1 MFGSQQAIINFSLF
15 SFLPVI
21 IILFYVYKRDRF
33 PEPPRTVFITLICI
47 TLSIIIAIFAA
58 YALKRYKIR
67 FKTAFMQWLLL
78 AYMLPEFLFVLPMF
92 AIYQSIGI
100 YDTYIGMALIYQ
112 VHVLPF
118 SIWMLR
124 SFLEEIPKEIDDA
137 AYLDGCNPFLAIYKI
152 YLPLIIPGIVAT
164 AILNGIWVWNE
175 LAIAL
180 GLAFFDAQPITVG
193 VASFRGYASINWG
206 GMTGS
211 AIESMIPM
219 ILFVTFAHKQIG
231 KGLTLGSVKGLN
243 MIALNNPKFL
253 LNNKTF
259 PTIYGRNLLHELNI
273 IIPNETLIV
282 TMEDLWDN
290 FSSFFSKNVQVHLV
304 NNLDINSLDNDFDKI
319 KNFNAVVG
327 IGGGQALDN
336 AKFFSWKSNKK
347 LFQVPTSMSV
357 NAAFGHRFASRIDG
371 KINYIGRTVP
381 EAIYVDYDII
391 K

>member
-1 MFGSQQAIINFSLF
+1 MKKLSKYKHLITAYIVSFVAIGVTIIPITWLF
-15 SFLPVI
+15 LLSIKSRGETFTKPPKFLFNPTAQNYI
-21 IILFYVYKRDRF
+21 DLWDNDLFKDTF
-33 PEPPRTVFITLICI
+33 FNSVFITLISI

-58 YALKRYKIR
+58 YALKRYQIR

-137 AYLDGCNPFLAIYKI
+137 AYLDGCNPFQAIYKI

-180 GLAFFDAQPITVG
+180 GLTFFDAQPITVG

-211 AIESMIPM
+211 AIISMIPM
-219 ILFVTFAHKQIG
+219 ILFAAFAQKHIV
-231 KGLTLGSVKGLN
+231 KGLTLGSVKG
-243 MIALNNPKFL
+243 
-253 LNNKTF
+253 
-259 PTIYGRNLLHELNI
+259 
-273 IIPNETLIV
+273 
-282 TMEDLWDN
+282 
-290 FSSFFSKNVQVHLV
+290 
-304 NNLDINSLDNDFDKI
+304 
-319 KNFNAVVG
+319 
-327 IGGGQALDN
+327 
-336 AKFFSWKSNKK
+336 
-347 LFQVPTSMSV
+347 
-357 NAAFGHRFASRIDG
+357 
-371 KINYIGRTVP
+371 
-381 EAIYVDYDII
+381 
-391 K
+391 

>member
-1 MFGSQQAIINFSLF
+1 MNKLYKYKHLVTAYIVSFVAIGVTIIPITWLF
-15 SFLPVI
+15 LLSIKTKGETFTKPPKFLFNPTAQNYI
-21 IILFYVYKRDRF
+21 DLWDNDLFKDTF
-33 PEPPRTVFITLICI
+33 FNSVFITLISI

-137 AYLDGCNPFLAIYKI
+137 AYLDGCNPFQAIYKI

-180 GLAFFDAQPITVG
+180 GLTFFDAQPITVG

-211 AIESMIPM
+211 AIISMIPM
-219 ILFVTFAHKQIG
+219 ILFAAFAQKHIV
-231 KGLTLGSVKGLN
+231 KGLTLGSVKG
-243 MIALNNPKFL
+243 
-253 LNNKTF
+253 
-259 PTIYGRNLLHELNI
+259 
-273 IIPNETLIV
+273 
-282 TMEDLWDN
+282 
-290 FSSFFSKNVQVHLV
+290 
-304 NNLDINSLDNDFDKI
+304 
-319 KNFNAVVG
+319 
-327 IGGGQALDN
+327 
-336 AKFFSWKSNKK
+336 
-347 LFQVPTSMSV
+347 
-357 NAAFGHRFASRIDG
+357 
-371 KINYIGRTVP
+371 
-381 EAIYVDYDII
+381 
-391 K
+391 

>member
-1 MFGSQQAIINFSLF
+1 MNKLYKYKHLVTAYIVSFVAIGVTIIPITWLF
-15 SFLPVI
+15 LLSIKSKGETFTKPPKL
-21 IILFYVYKRDRF
+21 LFNPTAQNYIDLWDNDLFKDTF
-33 PEPPRTVFITLICI
+33 FNSVFITLISI

-137 AYLDGCNPFLAIYKI
+137 AYLDGCNPFQAIYKI

-180 GLAFFDAQPITVG
+180 GLTFFDAQPITVG

-211 AIESMIPM
+211 AIISMIPM
-219 ILFVTFAHKQIG
+219 ILFAAFAQKHIV
-231 KGLTLGSVKGLN
+231 KGLTLGSVKG
-243 MIALNNPKFL
+243 
-253 LNNKTF
+253 
-259 PTIYGRNLLHELNI
+259 
-273 IIPNETLIV
+273 
-282 TMEDLWDN
+282 
-290 FSSFFSKNVQVHLV
+290 
-304 NNLDINSLDNDFDKI
+304 
-319 KNFNAVVG
+319 
-327 IGGGQALDN
+327 
-336 AKFFSWKSNKK
+336 
-347 LFQVPTSMSV
+347 
-357 NAAFGHRFASRIDG
+357 
-371 KINYIGRTVP
+371 
-381 EAIYVDYDII
+381 
-391 K
+391 

>member
-1 MFGSQQAIINFSLF
+1 MNKLYKYKHLVTAYIVSFVAIGVTIIPITWLF
-15 SFLPVI
+15 LLSIKSKGETFTKPPKL
-21 IILFYVYKRDRF
+21 LFNPTAQNYIDLWDNDLFKDTF
-33 PEPPRTVFITLICI
+33 FNSVFITLISI

-58 YALKRYKIR
+58 YALKRYQIR

-137 AYLDGCNPFLAIYKI
+137 AYLDGCNPFQAIYKI

-180 GLAFFDAQPITVG
+180 GLTFFDAQPITVG

-211 AIESMIPM
+211 AIISMIPM
-219 ILFVTFAHKQIG
+219 ILFAAFAQKHIV
-231 KGLTLGSVKGLN
+231 KGLTLGSVKG
-243 MIALNNPKFL
+243 
-253 LNNKTF
+253 
-259 PTIYGRNLLHELNI
+259 
-273 IIPNETLIV
+273 
-282 TMEDLWDN
+282 
-290 FSSFFSKNVQVHLV
+290 
-304 NNLDINSLDNDFDKI
+304 
-319 KNFNAVVG
+319 
-327 IGGGQALDN
+327 
-336 AKFFSWKSNKK
+336 
-347 LFQVPTSMSV
+347 
-357 NAAFGHRFASRIDG
+357 
-371 KINYIGRTVP
+371 
-381 EAIYVDYDII
+381 
-391 K
+391 

>member
-1 MFGSQQAIINFSLF
+1 MNKLSKYKHLITAYIVSFIAIAVTILPITWLF
-15 SFLPVI
+15 LLSIKSKGETFTKPPKWVFDPTIQNYIDLWDNDLFKDTFVNSF
-21 IILFYVYKRDRF
+21 
-33 PEPPRTVFITLICI
+33 FITFISI

-58 YALKRYKIR
+58 YALKRYQIR

-137 AYLDGCNPFLAIYKI
+137 AYLDGCNPFQAIYKI

-180 GLAFFDAQPITVG
+180 GLTFFDAQPITVG

-211 AIESMIPM
+211 AIISMIPM
-219 ILFVTFAHKQIG
+219 ILFATFAQKHIV
-231 KGLTLGSVKGLN
+231 KGLTLGAVKG
-243 MIALNNPKFL
+243 
-253 LNNKTF
+253 
-259 PTIYGRNLLHELNI
+259 
-273 IIPNETLIV
+273 
-282 TMEDLWDN
+282 
-290 FSSFFSKNVQVHLV
+290 
-304 NNLDINSLDNDFDKI
+304 
-319 KNFNAVVG
+319 
-327 IGGGQALDN
+327 
-336 AKFFSWKSNKK
+336 
-347 LFQVPTSMSV
+347 
-357 NAAFGHRFASRIDG
+357 
-371 KINYIGRTVP
+371 
-381 EAIYVDYDII
+381 
-391 K
+391 

>member
-1 MFGSQQAIINFSLF
+1 MNKLSKYKHLITAYIVSFIAIAVTILPITWLF
-15 SFLPVI
+15 LLSIKTKGETFTKPPKL
-21 IILFYVYKRDRF
+21 LFNPTAQNYIDLWDNDLFKDTF
-33 PEPPRTVFITLICI
+33 FNSVFITLISI

-58 YALKRYKIR
+58 YALKRYQIR

-137 AYLDGCNPFLAIYKI
+137 AYLDGCNPFQAIYKI

-180 GLAFFDAQPITVG
+180 GLTFFDAQPITVG

-211 AIESMIPM
+211 AIISMIPM
-219 ILFVTFAHKQIG
+219 ILFVAFAQKHIV
-231 KGLTLGSVKGLN
+231 KGLTLGSVKG
-243 MIALNNPKFL
+243 
-253 LNNKTF
+253 
-259 PTIYGRNLLHELNI
+259 
-273 IIPNETLIV
+273 
-282 TMEDLWDN
+282 
-290 FSSFFSKNVQVHLV
+290 
-304 NNLDINSLDNDFDKI
+304 
-319 KNFNAVVG
+319 
-327 IGGGQALDN
+327 
-336 AKFFSWKSNKK
+336 
-347 LFQVPTSMSV
+347 
-357 NAAFGHRFASRIDG
+357 
-371 KINYIGRTVP
+371 
-381 EAIYVDYDII
+381 
-391 K
+391 

>member
-1 MFGSQQAIINFSLF
+1 MNILSKYKHLITAYIVSFIAIAITILPITWLF
-15 SFLPVI
+15 LISIKSKGETFTKPPKWIFDPTMQNYIDLWDNDLFKDTFFNSF
-21 IILFYVYKRDRF
+21 
-33 PEPPRTVFITLICI
+33 FITIISI
-47 TLSIIIAIFAA
+47 TLSIVIAIFAA
-58 YALKRYKIR
+58 YALKRYQIR

-137 AYLDGCNPFLAIYKI
+137 AYLDGCNPFQAIYKI

-180 GLAFFDAQPITVG
+180 GLTFFDAQPITVG

-211 AIESMIPM
+211 AIVSMIPM
-219 ILFVTFAHKQIG
+219 MLFVVFAQKHIV
-231 KGLTLGSVKGLN
+231 KGLTLGSVKG
-243 MIALNNPKFL
+243 
-253 LNNKTF
+253 
-259 PTIYGRNLLHELNI
+259 
-273 IIPNETLIV
+273 
-282 TMEDLWDN
+282 
-290 FSSFFSKNVQVHLV
+290 
-304 NNLDINSLDNDFDKI
+304 
-319 KNFNAVVG
+319 
-327 IGGGQALDN
+327 
-336 AKFFSWKSNKK
+336 
-347 LFQVPTSMSV
+347 
-357 NAAFGHRFASRIDG
+357 
-371 KINYIGRTVP
+371 
-381 EAIYVDYDII
+381 
-391 K
+391 

>member
-1 MFGSQQAIINFSLF
+1 MNILYKYKHLVTAYIVSFVAIGVTIIPITWLF
-15 SFLPVI
+15 LLSIKSKGETFTKPPKFLFNPTTQHYI
-21 IILFYVYKRDRF
+21 DLWDNDLFKDTF
-33 PEPPRTVFITLICI
+33 FNSVFITLISI

-137 AYLDGCNPFLAIYKI
+137 AYLDGCNPFQAIYKI

-180 GLAFFDAQPITVG
+180 GLTFFDAQPITVG

-211 AIESMIPM
+211 AIISMIPM
-219 ILFVTFAHKQIG
+219 ILFAAFAQKHIV
-231 KGLTLGSVKGLN
+231 KGLTLGSVKG
-243 MIALNNPKFL
+243 
-253 LNNKTF
+253 
-259 PTIYGRNLLHELNI
+259 
-273 IIPNETLIV
+273 
-282 TMEDLWDN
+282 
-290 FSSFFSKNVQVHLV
+290 
-304 NNLDINSLDNDFDKI
+304 
-319 KNFNAVVG
+319 
-327 IGGGQALDN
+327 
-336 AKFFSWKSNKK
+336 
-347 LFQVPTSMSV
+347 
-357 NAAFGHRFASRIDG
+357 
-371 KINYIGRTVP
+371 
-381 EAIYVDYDII
+381 
-391 K
+391 

>member
-1 MFGSQQAIINFSLF
+1 MNKLYKYKHLVTAYIVSFVAIGVTIIPITWLF
-15 SFLPVI
+15 LLSIKSKGETFTKPPKL
-21 IILFYVYKRDRF
+21 LFNPTAQNYIDLWDNDLFKDTF
-33 PEPPRTVFITLICI
+33 FNSVFITLISI

-124 SFLEEIPKEIDDA
+124 SFLEEIPKDIDDA
-137 AYLDGCNPFLAIYKI
+137 AYLDGCNPFQAIYKI

-180 GLAFFDAQPITVG
+180 GLTFFDAQPITVG

-211 AIESMIPM
+211 AIVSMIPM
-219 ILFVTFAHKQIG
+219 LLFVTFAQKHIV
-231 KGLTLGSVKGLN
+231 KGLTLGSVKG
-243 MIALNNPKFL
+243 
-253 LNNKTF
+253 
-259 PTIYGRNLLHELNI
+259 
-273 IIPNETLIV
+273 
-282 TMEDLWDN
+282 
-290 FSSFFSKNVQVHLV
+290 
-304 NNLDINSLDNDFDKI
+304 
-319 KNFNAVVG
+319 
-327 IGGGQALDN
+327 
-336 AKFFSWKSNKK
+336 
-347 LFQVPTSMSV
+347 
-357 NAAFGHRFASRIDG
+357 
-371 KINYIGRTVP
+371 
-381 EAIYVDYDII
+381 
-391 K
+391 